1 MKKLLKNKFISDLF
15 SNFEFDAFSNS
26 DPIDPGV
33 RLEYI
38 KEMISHAK
46 SDKQAVFM
54 YIAISLAAAV
64 FLIDKLSIL
73 INDQSYW
80 SVVLYFVGIT
90 LLIIAAVF
98 FFAYWRK
105 VHKIQASIISC
116 IPTLNIERT
125 RDLWIQ
131 LWQEHKRYFKLGL
144 LLFSSGS
151 FLVFVLILVSKI
163 FALQ

>member
-1 MKKLLKNKFISDLF
+1 MKNKHISDLF
-15 SNFEFDAFSNS
+15 SNFEFDTFSNA
-26 DPIDPGV
+26 DNIEAGV
-33 RLEYI
+33 KLEYI
-38 KEMISHAK
+38 KEMIAHAK

-54 YIAISLAAAV
+54 YIAITLATAV
-64 FLIDKLSIL
+64 FLIDKLSVL

-80 SVVLYFVGIT
+80 SIVLYFTGIT
-90 LLIIAAVF
+90 SLLIAAVF

-105 VHKIQASIISC
+105 VHKFQASIISC

-131 LWQEHKRYFKLGL
+131 LWQEHKRYFQWGL
-144 LLFSSGS
+144 LLFSLGS
-151 FLVFVLILVSKI
+151 FLLFILILASKI